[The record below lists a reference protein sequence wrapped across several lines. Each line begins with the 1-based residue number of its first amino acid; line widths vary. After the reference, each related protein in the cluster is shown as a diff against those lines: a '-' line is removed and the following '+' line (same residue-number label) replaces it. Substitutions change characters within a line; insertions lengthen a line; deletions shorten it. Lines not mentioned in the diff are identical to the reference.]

1 MTSLTDNPQ
10 VQQLIDLFDLEA
22 PNSYRMVVTK
32 WEKLGNG
39 VVVLEA
45 EAYDTNNNFVKKVD
59 FEQLQHNM
67 HKYSFTFLKQE
78 R

>member
-10 VQQLIDLFDLEA
+10 VQQLIDIFDLEV

-39 VVVLEA
+39 IVVLEA
-45 EAYDTNNNFVKKVD
+45 VAYDTNNNFVKKVD